1 VLNVIV
7 TRGAVNTIVWLA
19 VVIALVAVADAGVS
33 LVTRWFSARIGKG
46 LQSPRHGRNL
56 RAAFRSVRGRHHG
69 YSPARNVKVTS
80 CARSLAPTFVIAR
93 TAWVFT
99 VNGDTDI

>member
-1 VLNVIV
+1 
-7 TRGAVNTIVWLA
+7 VWLA
-19 VVIALVAVADAGVS
+19 VVIALLALADAAAS
-33 LVTRWFSARIGKG
+33 LAMRSYSARVEEGWQY
-46 LQSPRHGRNL
+46 LRHGRNL

-69 YSPARNVKVTS
+69 YSPARNVNVTS
-80 CARSLAPTFVIAR
+80 CALSLAPTFVIAR